1 MTENSFDIVILGGG
15 PGGYV
20 AAIRANQLGLNVA
33 LVEDKHLGGICLNW
47 GCIPTKAL
55 LKSAEVYSELS
66 RSSDFGINAENV
78 SFDMPKIVKRSRKI
92 AQRLSNGVSYLMKK
106 NNVTVF
112 NDRGSLDADA
122 NAVLESGGVLKA
134 KNIILATGA
143 RPIMLPGIEV
153 DEEKII
159 TSKRAMNLEEKP
171 SNIVIIGA
179 GAIGVEFGY
188 FFSTFGSKVT
198 LIEMMPQI
206 LPVEDEEIAK
216 VVENSFLKNGMN
228 IRTGSAV
235 KSVEKTADGL
245 VVKIETDGEV
255 DTVNTD
261 IVLNAVGVRGNIENL
276 GLEEAG
282 VETSGR
288 FIDADNLCK
297 TSREGVWAIGDV
309 IGPPLLAHVASTEG
323 VVAVEN
329 IAGEPN
335 NGVDYS
341 SIPGCTYCQPQV
353 ASFGLSEKAANEK
366 NIKVKIGRFP
376 FKANGKALAL
386 GDNEGFVKLLF
397 AEDDGELLGAHIVG
411 QDATEMIGELVL
423 ARTHGSTYKSII
435 DTIHAHPSLA
445 ESIPEAAGE
454 AYDEALNI

>member
-20 AAIRANQLGLNVA
+20 AAIRANQLGMKIA
-33 LVEDKHLGGICLNW
+33 LVEDRHLGGICLNW

-66 RSSDFGINAENV
+66 HSSDFGIEAENV
-78 SFDMPKIVKRSRKI
+78 SFDMPKIVKRSRQI
-92 AQRLSNGVSYLMKK
+92 AKRLSSGVGYLMKK

-112 NDRGSLDADA
+112 NERGSLDADA
-122 NAVLESGGVLKA
+122 NVVLESGGVIKG
-134 KNIILATGA
+134 KDVIIATGA
-143 RPIMLPGIEV
+143 RPITLPGIEV

-159 TSKRAMNLEEKP
+159 TSKRAMNLEKLPE
-171 SNIVIIGA
+171 SILIIGA

-188 FFSTFGSKVT
+188 FFSSFGSKVT
-198 LIEMMPQI
+198 LVEMMPQI

-235 KSVEKTADGL
+235 KSVEKITEGL
-245 VVKIETDGEV
+245 STKIETDGEE
-255 DTVNTD
+255 DTINTAV
-261 IVLNAVGVRGNIENL
+261 VLNAVGVRGNIENL

-288 FIDADNLCK
+288 FIDANGLCK

-329 IAGEPN
+329 IAGELN

-341 SIPGCTYCQPQV
+341 TIPGCTYCQPQV
-353 ASFGLSEKAANEK
+353 ASFGLTEKAANEK

-376 FKANGKALAL
+376 FRANGKALAL
-386 GDNEGFVKLLF
+386 GNYEGLVKLLF
-397 AEDDGELLGAHIVG
+397 SEDDGELLGAHIVG

-423 ARTHGSTYKSII
+423 ARTHGATYKSII

-445 ESIPEAAGE
+445 ESIPEATGE
-454 AYDEALNI
+454 AYGEALNI

>member
-1 MTENSFDIVILGGG
+1 MTENSFDLVVLGGG

-20 AAIRANQLGLNVA
+20 AAIRANQLGMKVA

-66 RSSDFGINAENV
+66 HASDFGIKAENV
-78 SFDMPKIVKRSRKI
+78 SFDMPKIVKRSRQI
-92 AQRLSNGVSYLMKK
+92 AKRLSNGVGYLMKK

-112 NDRGSLDADA
+112 NERGSLDADA
-122 NAVLESGGVLKA
+122 NVLLESGGVIMG
-134 KNIILATGA
+134 KNVIIATGA
-143 RPIMLPGIEV
+143 RPITLPGIEV

-159 TSKRAMNLEEKP
+159 TSKKAMNLEELP
-171 SNIVIIGA
+171 ESILIIGA

-188 FFSTFGSKVT
+188 FFSSFGSKVT
-198 LIEMMPQI
+198 LVEMMPQI

-216 VVENSFLKNGMN
+216 VVEDSFLKNGMN
-228 IRTGSAV
+228 IRTGTAV
-235 KSVEKTADGL
+235 KSVEKTTEGL
-245 VVKIETDGEV
+245 SIKIETDGEE
-255 DTVNTD
+255 DTINTAV
-261 IVLNAVGVRGNIENL
+261 VLNAVGVRGNIENL

-288 FIDADNLCK
+288 FIDVDGLCK
-297 TSREGVWAIGDV
+297 TSRERVWAIGDV

-335 NGVDYS
+335 SGVDYS
-341 SIPGCTYCQPQV
+341 TIPGCTYCQPQV
-353 ASFGLSEKAANEK
+353 ASFGLTEKAADEK
-366 NIKVKIGRFP
+366 DIKVKIGRFP
-376 FKANGKALAL
+376 FRANGKALAL
-386 GDNEGFVKLLF
+386 GNNEGLVKLLF
-397 AEDDGELLGAHIVG
+397 SEDDGELLGAHIVG

-423 ARTHGSTYKSII
+423 ARTHGATYKSII

-445 ESIPEAAGE
+445 ESIPEATGE
-454 AYDEALNI
+454 AYGEALNI

>member
-20 AAIRANQLGLNVA
+20 AAIRANQLGMKVA

-66 RSSDFGINAENV
+66 HSSDFGIKVGDV
-78 SFDMPKIVKRSRKI
+78 SFDMPKIVKRSRQI
-92 AQRLSNGVSYLMKK
+92 AKRLSNGVAYLMKK

-112 NDRGSLDADA
+112 NERGSLDADA
-122 NAVLESGGVLKA
+122 NVVLKSGGVIEG
-134 KNIILATGA
+134 KNVIIATGA
-143 RPIMLPGIEV
+143 RPITLQGIEV

-159 TSKRAMNLEEKP
+159 TSKRAMNLEKLP
-171 SNIVIIGA
+171 DSILIIGA
-179 GAIGVEFGY
+179 GAIGAEFGY
-188 FFSTFGSKVT
+188 FFSSFGSNVT
-198 LIEMMPQI
+198 LVEMMPQI

-235 KSVEKTADGL
+235 KSVEKTTEGL
-245 VVKIETDGEV
+245 SVKIETDGEEY
-255 DTVNTD
+255 TINTAV
-261 IVLNAVGVRGNIENL
+261 VLNAVGVRGNIENL

-288 FIDADNLCK
+288 FIDADGLCK

-341 SIPGCTYCQPQV
+341 TIPGCTYCQPQV
-353 ASFGLSEKAANEK
+353 ASFGLTEKAANE
-366 NIKVKIGRFP
+366 NDIKVKIGRFP

-386 GDNEGFVKLLF
+386 GNYDGFVKLLF
-397 AEDDGELLGAHIVG
+397 SEDDGELLGAHIVG

-423 ARTHGSTYKSII
+423 ARTHGATYKSII

-445 ESIPEAAGE
+445 ESIPEATGE
-454 AYDEALNI
+454 AYGEALNI

>member
-1 MTENSFDIVILGGG
+1 M
-15 PGGYV
+15 
-20 AAIRANQLGLNVA
+20 
-33 LVEDKHLGGICLNW
+33 
-47 GCIPTKAL
+47 
-55 LKSAEVYSELS
+55 
-66 RSSDFGINAENV
+66 
-78 SFDMPKIVKRSRKI
+78 
-92 AQRLSNGVSYLMKK
+92 
-106 NNVTVF
+106 
-112 NDRGSLDADA
+112 
-122 NAVLESGGVLKA
+122 
-134 KNIILATGA
+134 
-143 RPIMLPGIEV
+143 
-153 DEEKII
+153 
-159 TSKRAMNLEEKP
+159 
-171 SNIVIIGA
+171 
-179 GAIGVEFGY
+179 
-188 FFSTFGSKVT
+188 
-198 LIEMMPQI
+198 
-206 LPVEDEEIAK
+206 
-216 VVENSFLKNGMN
+216 
-228 IRTGSAV
+228 
-235 KSVEKTADGL
+235 
-245 VVKIETDGEV
+245 
-255 DTVNTD
+255 
-261 IVLNAVGVRGNIENL
+261 
-276 GLEEAG
+276 
-282 VETSGR
+282 
-288 FIDADNLCK
+288 CK

-423 ARTHGSTYKSII
+423 ARTHGATYKSII

>member
-1 MTENSFDIVILGGG
+1 MTENSFDLVILGGG

-20 AAIRANQLGLNVA
+20 AAIRANQLGMKVA

-55 LKSAEVYSELS
+55 LKSAEVYSEVS
-66 RSSDFGINAENV
+66 HSSDFGIDTENV
-78 SFDMPKIVKRSRKI
+78 SFDMPKIVKRSRQI
-92 AQRLSNGVSYLMKK
+92 AKRLSNGVGYLMKK

-112 NDRGSLDADA
+112 NERGSLDADA
-122 NAVLESGGVLKA
+122 NVVLESGGVIMG
-134 KNIILATGA
+134 KNIIIATGA
-143 RPIMLPGIEV
+143 RPITLPGVEV

-159 TSKRAMNLEEKP
+159 TSKRAMNLEKLPE
-171 SNIVIIGA
+171 SILIIGA

-188 FFSTFGSKVT
+188 FFSSFGSKVT
-198 LIEMMPQI
+198 LVEMMPQI
-206 LPVEDEEIAK
+206 LPVEDEEVAK

-235 KSVEKTADGL
+235 KSVEKTNDGL
-245 VVKIETDGEV
+245 SIKIETDGEE
-255 DTVNTD
+255 DTINTAV
-261 IVLNAVGVRGNIENL
+261 VLNAVGVRGNIENL

-288 FIDADNLCK
+288 FIDADSLCR

-341 SIPGCTYCQPQV
+341 TIPGCTYCQPQV
-353 ASFGLSEKAANEK
+353 ASFGLTEKAADEK
-366 NIKVKIGRFP
+366 NIKVKIGRFQ
-376 FKANGKALAL
+376 FRANGKALAL
-386 GDNEGFVKLLF
+386 GNYEGLVKLLF
-397 AEDDGELLGAHIVG
+397 SEDDGELLGAHIVG

-423 ARTHGSTYKSII
+423 ARTHGATYKSII

-445 ESIPEAAGE
+445 ESIPEATGE
-454 AYDEALNI
+454 AYGEALNI